1 MKCNIGEIWD
11 FNLEFFDWK
20 TTSLVNT
27 EKSGKDEINPY
38 IVVTMDSPQNIKGTI

>member
-20 TTSLVNT
+20 TTSLLNN
-27 EKSGKDEINPY
+27 ENKGMEINPY
-38 IVVTMDSPQNIKGTI
+38 LIITMDTP

>member
-20 TTSLVNT
+20 TTSIMNIEDKT
-27 EKSGKDEINPY
+27 KEINPFL
-38 IVVTMDSPQNIKGTI
+38 IITMDTRQNIKKQV